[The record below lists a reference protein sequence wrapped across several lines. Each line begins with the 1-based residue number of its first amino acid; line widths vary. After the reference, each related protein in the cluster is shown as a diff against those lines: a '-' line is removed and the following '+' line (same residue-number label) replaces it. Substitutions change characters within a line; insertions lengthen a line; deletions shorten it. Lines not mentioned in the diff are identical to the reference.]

1 MHEDRHIRFG
11 GDTIPA
17 KIASDPKIIRPARK
31 MTSTPIAGTNRE
43 NIQMEDA
50 WETYDQPY
58 SLYLGDGS
66 EDSIQEAI
74 QTVAEKLFKT
84 GWQVLEDD
92 YEPDIFRLAYYKG
105 PFEVENRYTRIG
117 KFDITFRCRP
127 ERFLKTGDTPVSVAS
142 GESLPNPTAQ
152 TAKPLIHIEGSGS
165 GNLTVGDTT
174 MAFTG
179 LVDYLNIDCD
189 TMNVYR
195 LASENRNSLMTGEF
209 PVLKSGQ
216 NPITFT
222 GGITSVT
229 ITPRFWVI

>member
-1 MHEDRHIRFG
+1 MHDNRRITFG
-11 GDTIPA
+11 GDEIPA
-17 KIASDPKIIRPARK
+17 KIASDPKIIRPTRK

-43 NIQMEDA
+43 HIQMEDA

-58 SLYLGDGS
+58 SLYLGDGT

-74 QTVAEKLFKT
+74 QTVAEKLYKT

-92 YEPDIFRLAYYKG
+92 YEPDIFRLAYFKG
-105 PFEVENRYTRIG
+105 PFEVENRYTRLG
-117 KFDITFRCRP
+117 KFDITFTCRP
-127 ERFLKTGDTPVSVAS
+127 ERFLKTGDIPVSIAS

-152 TAKPLIHIEGSGS
+152 TAKPLIHIVGSGS
-165 GNLTVGDTT
+165 GTLTVGDTT
-174 MAFTG
+174 VSISG
-179 LVDYLNIDCD
+179 LIDYLNIDSD
-189 TMNVYR
+189 TMRCYR
-195 LASENRNSLMTGEF
+195 LPAENRDSLMTGEF

-216 NPITFT
+216 NPISFN